1 MFSTSVFGATSIVN
15 SKKYTHPAF
24 YKTKLYRLFH
34 GVDVSYWQGSINWN
48 KSKRDGIDFAILR
61 CGYTALNKF
70 ALHQDSTFMTNY
82 QNAKDAGVSVG
93 IYYYACATT
102 SSEAQKEA
110 NYVISILK
118 NNNINNQLPVVMDYE
133 IDSGRAN
140 TVYKSLVNKKGKDY
154 ARKRFTNNAKKF
166 LNTLKAAGYE
176 AMFYSYRVMIDPS
189 FSSNYRFNMS
199 EINGSNQYRFWLAQ
213 YSTSNSYSGN
223 MELWQFSSTGKVSGM
238 KGNIDRNFWYYPLSG
253 IETASGTT
261 SIRGCKVKLSTTEY
275 KYDGTVKEPAV
286 KVVNGDTTLTE
297 NTDYS
302 VSYMNNIKKGTATVL
317 VHGKGSYSN
326 ETYSTFKIGD
336 KDNGTD
342 KITVTDEPADEV
354 SPSKIKNVTVKYN
367 LKKGKI
373 KLSWDA
379 DENSTKYQVAY
390 KVNGADKMT
399 KETTEKTSY
408 TITGLNKG
416 DIVEALVRGQS
427 EQEGA
432 VINGKYS
439 TRQFLYLQSQDNKSK
454 LLKNNKVKVSW
465 NNLNESKGAL
475 QYKVSLARVNSD
487 VKTYD
492 TTRTNK
498 KIKVND
504 RYCYDIYV
512 TPVLV
517 RDGHSY
523 KGTAGNK
530 TQIYVTYGNIKKA
543 VPVKGGF
550 KIRYAKTSG
559 KGSPEY
565 RILYSTNKELK
576 NAKEA
581 TQPQDKTLF
590 KATKLGRKKTYYV
603 AMQSYKVIDGVT
615 YYGVMSPTV
624 KVATK

>member
-223 MELWQFSSTGKVSGM
+223 ME
-238 KGNIDRNFWYYPLSG
+238 DRKS
-253 IETASGTT
+253 
-261 SIRGCKVKLSTTEY
+261 
-275 KYDGTVKEPAV
+275 
-286 KVVNGDTTLTE
+286 VV
-297 NTDYS
+297 
-302 VSYMNNIKKGTATVL
+302 
-317 VHGKGSYSN
+317 
-326 ETYSTFKIGD
+326 
-336 KDNGTD
+336 
-342 KITVTDEPADEV
+342 
-354 SPSKIKNVTVKYN
+354 
-367 LKKGKI
+367 
-373 KLSWDA
+373 
-379 DENSTKYQVAY
+379 
-390 KVNGADKMT
+390 
-399 KETTEKTSY
+399 
-408 TITGLNKG
+408 
-416 DIVEALVRGQS
+416 
-427 EQEGA
+427 
-432 VINGKYS
+432 
-439 TRQFLYLQSQDNKSK
+439 
-454 LLKNNKVKVSW
+454 
-465 NNLNESKGAL
+465 
-475 QYKVSLARVNSD
+475 
-487 VKTYD
+487 
-492 TTRTNK
+492 
-498 KIKVND
+498 
-504 RYCYDIYV
+504 
-512 TPVLV
+512 
-517 RDGHSY
+517 
-523 KGTAGNK
+523 
-530 TQIYVTYGNIKKA
+530 
-543 VPVKGGF
+543 
-550 KIRYAKTSG
+550 
-559 KGSPEY
+559 
-565 RILYSTNKELK
+565 
-576 NAKEA
+576 
-581 TQPQDKTLF
+581 
-590 KATKLGRKKTYYV
+590 
-603 AMQSYKVIDGVT
+603 
-615 YYGVMSPTV
+615 
-624 KVATK
+624 